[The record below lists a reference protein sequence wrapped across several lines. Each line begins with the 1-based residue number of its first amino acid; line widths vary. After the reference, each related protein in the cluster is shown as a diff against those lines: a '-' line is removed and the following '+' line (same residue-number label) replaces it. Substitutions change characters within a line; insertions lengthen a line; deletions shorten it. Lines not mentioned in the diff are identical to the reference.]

1 MSFQFLKQVC
11 ANCRPIQNIMQKR
24 GKNRIVQI
32 NLKCVGC
39 EEMAWV
45 MITFLSTP
53 VISPFVVFTVIDKQ

>member
-11 ANCRPIQNIMQKR
+11 ASCRPIQNIMQKR

-39 EEMAWV
+39 EEMGNAK
-45 MITFLSTP
+45 IFLSTP

>member
-39 EEMAWV
+39 EEMG
-45 MITFLSTP
+45 TFLSTP